1 MYTKEQLEAIIPTLK
16 ENVSLAKS
24 LLERNPNNNDL
35 KDTLD
40 SQQNTLNEYLQR
52 LENIKVGRP
61 AIGITKKVSLTLSED
76 NWEWLDQKA
85 KGNRSKFLRDMVW
98 NALGSES
105 GWSNDASLGYTIAGA
120 KKSGMTDDQINH
132 LVKAVYS
139 EFDKV
144 SVSDAKDIYRKS
156 DY

>member
-24 LLERNPNNNDL
+24 LLERDPNNNDL
-35 KDTLD
+35 KDTLE

-61 AIGITKKVSLTLSED
+61 AIGITKKVSLTLSKE

-85 KGNRSKFLRDMVW
+85 DGNRSKFLRDMVW
-98 NALGSES
+98 NALSNES
-105 GWSNDASLGYTIAGA
+105 
-120 KKSGMTDDQINH
+120 K
-132 LVKAVYS
+132 
-139 EFDKV
+139 
-144 SVSDAKDIYRKS
+144 
-156 DY
+156 

>member
-24 LLERNPNNNDL
+24 LLERDPNNNDL
-35 KDTLD
+35 KDTLE

-61 AIGITKKVSLTLSED
+61 AIGITKKVSLTLSKE

-85 KGNRSKFLRDMVW
+85 DGNRSKFLRDMIW
-98 NALGSES
+98 NALSNES
-105 GWSNDASLGYTIAGA
+105 KWSHNVRLGYAMAGA
-120 KKSGMTDDQINH
+120 KKMGMNEDQIID
-132 LVKAVYS
+132 LVKAIYG
-139 EFDKV
+139 ELDKK
-144 SVSDAKDIYRKS
+144 SLSDAENFYRQS